1 MRRIFVSTFSL
12 IGFLA
17 LSQSTTVSISS
28 GHGFNIIPDDTPTK
42 VSGTM
47 YYDESFGQARIDDGV
62 EVIFLRYNAFKD
74 EMEFKQGTE
83 TYYLIKD
90 DNTRVDFFNNKKLYQ
105 YLKYVDVDKTEKR
118 GFLLEIVGGEKSLY
132 KSEKIVLIPERPTT
146 TGYEVAKPAEY
157 KKVKENYYI
166 KIGEIT
172 SLFPK
177 NKKELL
183 KMFPNKNTEI
193 SDFLK
198 KNKPSFSKETDLI
211 ELTKFLN
218 SI

>member
-1 MRRIFVSTFSL
+1 MKRVFISIFSL
-12 IGFLA
+12 IGFSA
-17 LSQSTTVSISS
+17 ISQSTTVSISS
-28 GHGFNIIPDDTPTK
+28 GHGFNIIPDDTPAT

-47 YYDESFGQARIDDGV
+47 YYDESFGQARIDEDA

-74 EMEFKQGTE
+74 EMEFKQGAD

-132 KSEKIVLIPERPTT
+132 KSEKIILIPERPTT
-146 TGYEVAKPAEY
+146 TGYEISKPAEY
-157 KKVKENYYI
+157 KKIKENYYI
-166 KIGEIT
+166 KIREIT
-172 SLFPK
+172 TPFPK

-218 SI
+218 KI